1 MALSTY
7 TSSGNKAQTAHKL
20 PKSLFAVEI
29 KNHQLMKDAYLAYMA
44 NGRSHYA
51 KVLKRGEV
59 RGGGA
64 KPWRQKGTGRAR
76 VGSSRNPIWRGGGI
90 VFGPSGYEN
99 YTRKLNLKARQKAL
113 AQAFTLAKDK
123 NLIVIDDFVIKDGK
137 TKTAS
142 NLLKK
147 ISAVGKIVIVVEKVD
162 DSTSKSLRNIADV
175 KLSTTRN
182 INVFDTLNCDS
193 IILTKKAIEALSQRI
208 GVSNG

>member
-193 IILTKKAIEALSQRI
+193 IILTKKAIEALAQRI